1 MVGTMRKSTKAA
13 LLSGLVFPGVGHL
26 VLKRYVQG
34 AILIIVSLVAMWLLV
49 TGTVNRA
56 MDVVDRIES
65 GEVAMDSAS
74 IQAAVSD
81 SGNAAG
87 FTAEDASAYVLLIA
101 WLVGIVDCIRLG
113 RGTDK

>member
-1 MVGTMRKSTKAA
+1 MVSTMRKSTKAA

-34 AILIIVSLVAMWLLV
+34 AILIVVSLVAMWLLV

-65 GEVAMDSAS
+65 GDVAMDSAS

-81 SGNAAG
+81 AGNAAG

-101 WLVGIVDCIRLG
+101 WLVGIADCIRLG

>member
-1 MVGTMRKSTKAA
+1 MRKSTKAA

>member
-1 MVGTMRKSTKAA
+1 MVSAMRKSTKAA
-13 LLSGLVFPGVGHL
+13 LLSGLVFPGIGHL
-26 VLKRYVQG
+26 VLKRYLQG
-34 AILIIVSLVAMWLLV
+34 VILIVVTLVALWVLI

-74 IQAAVSD
+74 IQEAVSGSAD
-81 SGNAAG
+81 DAG

-101 WLVGIVDCIRLG
+101 WLVGIADCVRLG
-113 RGTDK
+113 RKANE